1 MAAKLC
7 PAIFKELAGQKWPAS
22 PALAT
27 PDLHRQK
34 LDLIFLNEVEKNC
47 ENNFRKEACQSIDQ
61 FT

>member
-1 MAAKLC
+1 MGAKLC

-34 LDLIFLNEVEKNC
+34 LDFFFNEVEKNC
-47 ENNFRKEACQSIDQ
+47 ENNLRKEVCQSIDQ

>member
-34 LDLIFLNEVEKNC
+34 LDFFLNEVEKN
-47 ENNFRKEACQSIDQ
+47 
-61 FT
+61 